1 MNRPS
6 AFTYLIGNPI
16 SLIGLWLVT
25 AILAYRSYEAQ
36 LPIILPI
43 ITGIAAISATN
54 AYQRLDAY
62 RLWRRE
68 WEALGGEADGKR
80 QR

>member
-43 ITGIAAISATN
+43 ITGVAAILATN

-62 RLWRRE
+62 RLWKRE
-68 WEALGGEADGKR
+68 WEALGSDGKR